1 MANNP
6 YPTQP
11 QPGQPGYGQPQQPG
25 SQPPSQ
31 PGGMQP
37 TAYNPVATQQMP
49 GQPGQ
54 MPVAQGQPGQ
64 PMPAPQP
71 MPAVQTVQ
79 VASAKPTPLDDAH
92 IDDLLMTMF
101 EKGASDLHLAVGIPP
116 IIRVDGALVPCP
128 YEKLSPQHSQRLIYD
143 ILTDEQ
149 IQRFET
155 HLELDF
161 SYQLARTARFRVNV
175 FRDKGNV
182 ASAFRQIPQKI
193 PTLKDLNLPNVLE
206 ELTRLPRGLVL
217 VTGPTGSGKSTTL
230 AAMINQINSEVSKH
244 VITIEDPIEYLHN
257 HRTSVINQREV
268 GQDTLE
274 FKNALRAALR
284 EDPDVI
290 LVGEMRDLETMQMAV
305 SAAETGHLVFAT
317 LHTNSA
323 ATSVER
329 IVDSFPSGQQEQ
341 VRLQLSNNLQAILCQ
356 QLIPRAN
363 QPGRVCALEIMRASP
378 AIRNLIREA
387 KAHQI
392 TSMIQTSA
400 NLGMQTMDQCL
411 RDLYTRGQITFEEAM
426 TRAMNPPEL
435 EKMIR
440 TVTAPT
446 DGKQA
451 GR

>member
-1 MANNP
+1 MANNQ
-6 YPTQP
+6 YPNQP
-11 QPGQPGYGQPQQPG
+11 QPGQPGYGQPQQPQQYG
-25 SQPPSQ
+25 Q
-31 PGGMQP
+31 QP
-37 TAYNPVATQQMP
+37 TAYNPVPGQPQQPGMP
-49 GQPGQ
+49 GQPGGI
-54 MPVAQGQPGQ
+54 MPTAQ
-64 PMPAPQP
+64 PMPTPQ
-71 MPAVQTVQ
+71 VVQ
-79 VASAKPTPLDDAH
+79 VATARPTPLDDSH
-92 IDDLLMTMF
+92 IDDLLMAMHD
-101 EKGASDLHLAVGIPP
+101 KGASDLHLAVGIPP
-116 IIRVDGALVPCP
+116 IIRVDGALIPIPFDKV
-128 YEKLSPQHSQRLIYD
+128 SPQHSQRLIYD

-155 HLELDF
+155 TMELDF
-161 SYQLARTARFRVNV
+161 SYQLARVARFRVNV
-175 FRDKGNV
+175 FRDKGNC

-193 PTLKDLNLPNVLE
+193 PTLKDLNLPPVLE

-244 VITIEDPIEYLHN
+244 VITIEDPIEYLHT

-329 IVDSFPSGQQEQ
+329 IVDSFPGGQQEQ

-400 NLGMQTMDQCL
+400 NMGMQTMDQCL
-411 RDLYTRGQITFEEAM
+411 RDLYVRGNITFEEAM
-426 TRAMNPPEL
+426 NRAMNGPEL
-435 EKMIR
+435 EKMIK
-440 TVTAPT
+440 TVTAPAT
-446 DGKQA
+446 GS
-451 GR
+451 GSGNNR

>member
-1 MANNP
+1 M
-6 YPTQP
+6 
-11 QPGQPGYGQPQQPG
+11 
-25 SQPPSQ
+25 
-31 PGGMQP
+31 
-37 TAYNPVATQQMP
+37 
-49 GQPGQ
+49 
-54 MPVAQGQPGQ
+54 
-64 PMPAPQP
+64 
-71 MPAVQTVQ
+71 
-79 VASAKPTPLDDAH
+79 H
-92 IDDLLMTMF
+92 
-101 EKGASDLHLAVGIPP
+101 EKGSSDLHLAVGIPP
-116 IIRVDGALVPCP
+116 IIRIDGSLVPIP
-128 YEKLSPQHSQRLIYD
+128 YEKLAPQDSQRLIYD

-155 HLELDF
+155 ELELDF

-175 FRDKGNV
+175 FRDRGNV

-193 PTLKDLNLPNVLE
+193 PTLKDLGLPPVLE

-244 VITIEDPIEYLHN
+244 VITIEDPIEYLHT

-268 GQDTLE
+268 GQDTRE

-329 IVDSFPSGQQEQ
+329 IVDSFPGGQQEQ

-363 QPGRVCALEIMRASP
+363 QPGRVCCLEIMRASP

-400 NLGMQTMDQCL
+400 NLGMTTMDQSL
-411 RDLYTRGQITFEEAM
+411 RDLYVRGVITFEEAM

-435 EKMIR
+435 EKMIK
-440 TVTAPT
+440 TATTPQPGQPGYT
-446 DGKQA
+446 

>member
-1 MANNP
+1 MADNQFPTNP
-6 YPTQP
+6 PPPGLPGQP
-11 QPGQPGYGQPQQPG
+11 QPQQPAYGQPQTMPMPSGLPGMPMGQQPN
-25 SQPPSQ
+25 QP
-31 PGGMQP
+31 
-37 TAYNPVATQQMP
+37 YNPTPPAA
-49 GQPGQ
+49 
-54 MPVAQGQPGQ
+54 MPVAQSVTTS
-64 PMPAPQP
+64 ARPQ
-71 MPAVQTVQ
+71 
-79 VASAKPTPLDDAH
+79 PLDDAH
-92 IDDLLMTMF
+92 LDDLLRAMVD
-101 EKGASDLHLAVGIPP
+101 KGSSDLHIAVGIPP
-116 IIRVDGALVPCP
+116 VVRVDGALVPIP
-128 YEKLSPQHSQRLIYD
+128 FEKVSPQHSQRLIYD

-155 HLELDF
+155 DLELDF
-161 SYQLARTARFRVNV
+161 SYQLARIARFRVNV

-182 ASAFRQIPQKI
+182 ATAFRQIPQKI
-193 PTLKDLNLPNVLE
+193 PTLQQLGLPPVLE
-206 ELTRLPRGLVL
+206 DLTRLPRGLIL

-230 AAMINQINSEVSKH
+230 AAMINQINTEESKH
-244 VITIEDPIEYLHN
+244 IITIEDPIEYLHT
-257 HRTSVINQREV
+257 HKFSVINQREV
-268 GQDTLE
+268 GQDTRM

-329 IVDSFPSGQQEQ
+329 IVDSFPGGQQEQ

-356 QLIPRAN
+356 QLIPRVN
-363 QPGRVCALEIMRASP
+363 QPGRVCCLEIMRASP

-400 NLGMQTMDQCL
+400 NLGMTTMDQSL
-411 RDLYTRGQITFEEAM
+411 RDLYLRGIIALDEAM
-426 TRAMNPPEL
+426 QRAMNPTEL
-435 EKMIR
+435 EKMIK
-440 TVTAPT
+440 TSTSGQPGT
-446 DGKQA
+446 GGPPQGY

>member
-1 MANNP
+1 MA
-6 YPTQP
+6 
-11 QPGQPGYGQPQQPG
+11 
-25 SQPPSQ
+25 
-31 PGGMQP
+31 
-37 TAYNPVATQQMP
+37 
-49 GQPGQ
+49 
-54 MPVAQGQPGQ
+54 
-64 PMPAPQP
+64 
-71 MPAVQTVQ
+71 
-79 VASAKPTPLDDAH
+79 AKPIPLDEAH
-92 IDDLLMTMF
+92 IDDLLKSMVD
-101 EKGASDLHLAVGIPP
+101 KGSSDLHLAVGIPP
-116 IIRVDGALVPCP
+116 VVRVDGGLAPLAFD
-128 YEKLSPQHSQRLIYD
+128 KLSPVDSQRLIYD
-143 ILTDEQ
+143 ILTDDQ
-149 IQRFET
+149 IQRYET
-155 HLELDF
+155 DLELDF
-161 SYQLARTARFRVNV
+161 SYQMARVARFRVNV

-193 PTLKDLNLPNVLE
+193 PTLKDLGLPPILE
-206 ELTRLPRGLVL
+206 ELTKLPRGLVL

-230 AAMINQINSEVSKH
+230 AAMINEINTMTSKH
-244 VITIEDPIEYLHN
+244 IITIEDPIEYLHN
-257 HRTSVINQREV
+257 HKFSVINQREV
-268 GQDTLE
+268 GQDTRA

-329 IVDSFPSGQQEQ
+329 IVDSFPEGGKEQ

-400 NLGMQTMDQCL
+400 NMGMQTMDQCL
-411 RDLYTRGQITFEEAM
+411 RDLYVRGVISFEEAM
-426 TRAMNPPEL
+426 TRAMNPAEL
-435 EKMIR
+435 EKMIK
-440 TVTAPT
+440 TATMPQP
-446 DGKQA
+446 GQPGYSA